1 MTKAQ
6 MKQWLFNSLDELQ
19 EEFTGYEEHE
29 RKRALQARKRGDES
43 DYQPW
48 DLPDLGIE
56 SMSSALQANSLPS
69 DPLRKPGYIGQMYN

>member
-29 RKRALQARKRGDES
+29 QKRALQARKRDDES
-43 DYQPW
+43 DYQFHTTY
-48 DLPDLGIE
+48 
-56 SMSSALQANSLPS
+56 ANAYKNVAYTINKKFLE
-69 DPLRKPGYIGQMYN
+69 LKGE

>member
-43 DYQPW
+43 DYQFHTTY
-48 DLPDLGIE
+48 
-56 SMSSALQANSLPS
+56 ANSYKNVAYTINKKILE
-69 DPLRKPGYIGQMYN
+69 LKGE